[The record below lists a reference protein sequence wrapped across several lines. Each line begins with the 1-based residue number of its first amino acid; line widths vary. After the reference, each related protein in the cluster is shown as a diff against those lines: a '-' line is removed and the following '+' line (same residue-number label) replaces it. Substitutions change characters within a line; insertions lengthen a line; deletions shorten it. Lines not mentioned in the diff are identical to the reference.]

1 MWSWH
6 ILHLKAVTNGFV
18 NNTRGMFWSNRGLY
32 SNKSTDPAEISA
44 SLCVVESLHNRIP
57 PPVCSYTWY
66 YRDGQK
72 AVRYC
77 ITPEGSLWQLDL
89 D

>member
-1 MWSWH
+1 MWLWH
-6 ILHLKAVTNGFV
+6 ILHPEAVTNGLV
-18 NNTRGMFWSNRGLY
+18 NNTRSMFWSTGVCIRINRPTWPKCTIG
-32 SNKSTDPAEISA
+32 SHSVT
-44 SLCVVESLHNRIP
+44 
-57 PPVCSYTWY
+57 PPVCSPTWY

-77 ITPEGSLWQLDL
+77 ITPEGILWQLDL